1 MVIDTSALIAILLGE
16 PEAKLFARL
25 IAADA
30 SERLVSS
37 FSALEAA
44 IVIQARKGDAG
55 VRELDLLFQSAKLTI
70 LSLDAE
76 QVLLARNA
84 YREFGKGR
92 HPAKLNLGDCCSYA
106 LARASKKSL
115 LFKGEDF
122 SKTDIPAI
130 WRPTE
135 EDEAEDSEV

>member
-25 IAADA
+25 IADA

-76 QVLLARNA
+76 QVLLARHA
-84 YREFGKGR
+84 YREFG
-92 HPAKLNLGDCCSYA
+92 
-106 LARASKKSL
+106 
-115 LFKGEDF
+115 
-122 SKTDIPAI
+122 
-130 WRPTE
+130 
-135 EDEAEDSEV
+135 